1 MNRGLFT
8 VAMVVA
14 ALSACSQSQN
24 SGWVKDGASA
34 QDLKTANTD
43 CTEQAN
49 QYNYAANV
57 GSEHIPDQWTVVKNA
72 CMEGKGWHQGR
83 Q

>member
-8 VAMVVA
+8 VAMVV

-49 QYNYAANV
+49 HTYDV
-57 GSEHIPDQWTVVKNA
+57 GQGPIFTQWTAFKNA
-72 CMEGKGWHQGR
+72 CMEGKGWHQGP